1 MPVHFSIYS
10 VHINRSK
17 DPRTQFATAN
27 HEESDRNVW
36 SIRIKKKKKK
46 QMKVCSNWLFSTT
59 FKYFCETSLPESLS
73 FACVFL
79 VCVVVS

>member
-46 QMKVCSNWLFSTT
+46 TDEGLF
-59 FKYFCETSLPESLS
+59 K
-73 FACVFL
+73 L
-79 VCVVVS
+79 VILYYV